1 VWRTSGRE
9 GSVEVENFRLGDIVE
24 WCSSGTVNILI
35 LTDGGLNTFKYRR
48 MPDQNSSEV
57 GC

>member
-1 VWRTSGRE
+1 M
-9 GSVEVENFRLGDIVE
+9 ENFRLGDVVE

-35 LTDGGLNTFKYRR
+35 LTDRGLNTFKYRR
-48 MPDQNSSEV
+48 MPDQISSGV